1 MGLIGFSF
9 GIDPPGFRI
18 RVRPKAVCHYSSTLV
33 EKGAGLASASPRDAL
48 REGRWVKLI
57 CGASMD
63 DVPFVETLCEIYTLA
78 GVDCIDCAAD
88 PAVVGAVLAGIESA
102 NGILAAHNLRPTRP
116 FVMVSVN
123 DGEDP
128 HFRKAVFDPLKC
140 PADCSRP
147 CERVCPTNAI
157 STAGVSERLCY
168 GCGRCLRSCPLGL
181 IIADTYVRSPEEM
194 IKLLQNYPIDAIE
207 IHTLPTHVD
216 EFATLWSSIGSWVL
230 QELKLVAVSF
240 PDSDDLEE
248 EIQVR
253 SEVLNVG
260 DRADVIWQTDGQ
272 PMSGDVG
279 RGMAAKSVRLA
290 QKVLQ
295 LLETLSIP
303 GFVQLAGGTNDATV
317 ELMQKRAIYGKAAGV
332 AFGGFARKT
341 TLNALQI
348 SPNHA
353 LDSAIR
359 LLEPI
364 KAHRNGD

>member
-1 MGLIGFSF
+1 MGLTGFCF
-9 GIDPPGFRI
+9 GISPPGFRNSGH
-18 RVRPKAVCHYSSTLV
+18 PKAVCHYSSALV
-33 EKGAGLASASPRDAL
+33 EKGAGLVSASPRDAL
-48 REGRWVKLI
+48 LEGRWVKLI

-63 DVPFVETLCEIYTLA
+63 DVPFVETLSELYTLA

-102 NGILAAHNLRPTRP
+102 NGVRAAHKLAPTRP

-140 PADCSRP
+140 PSDCPRP

-157 STAGVSERLCY
+157 STMGVSERLCY
-168 GCGRCLRSCPLGL
+168 GCGRCLRTCPLGL
-181 IIADTYVRSPEEM
+181 IIADTYVRSPEDM
-194 IKLLQNYPIDAIE
+194 IELLRNYPIDAIE
-207 IHTLPTHVD
+207 IHTLPSHMD
-216 EFATLWSSIGSWVL
+216 EFTALWSSIGSWVL
-230 QELKLVAVSF
+230 EELKLVAVSF
-240 PDSDDLEE
+240 PDSDHLEE

-260 DRADVIWQTDGQ
+260 DQADVVWQTDGQ

-290 QKVLQ
+290 KKVLQ
-295 LLETLSIP
+295 LGESLSIP

-317 ELMQKRAIYGKAAGV
+317 ELMQKNAIYGKAAGV
-332 AFGGFARKT
+332 AFGGFARKV

-348 SPNHA
+348 SPDHA
-353 LDSAIR
+353 LESAIG

-364 KAHRNGD
+364 KAPLNGD